1 MILMLFWH
9 LSLCRLDLKPLFYSV
24 TNFYMYIIIELF
36 ICLNLM
42 SSRGFSSLQ
51 GEIGQKGQPG
61 TTGEQGK
68 EVL

>member
-1 MILMLFWH
+1 
-9 LSLCRLDLKPLFYSV
+9 
-24 TNFYMYIIIELF
+24 MYIMIELF
-36 ICLNLM
+36 ICLNLL
-42 SSRGFSSLQ
+42 SSLQ